1 MNKKDIE
8 KMRHEWLAALPGDEM
23 DKCDWEIDYAT
34 VLLNEVERLQTI
46 IKTCEKQLD
55 KSFIKLIDDEQPR
68 DLAVYETRSIRQ
80 VYKTLS
86 QAIEGE

>member
-34 VLLNEVERLQTI
+34 VLLNEVERLQTL
-46 IKTCEKQLD
+46 IKTC
-55 KSFIKLIDDEQPR
+55 DEQLTKACSWNWTVEEVKYKTL
-68 DLAVYETRSIRQ
+68 DVQQ
-80 VYKTLS
+80 VHKTLS